1 MFQGLDMVRPC
12 FTYSHATCHA
22 DKALEALPES
32 FAQLESLQNVW
43 LDKAQ
48 MAMLP
53 PSSRLSAC
61 I

>member
-1 MFQGLDMVRPC
+1 MVRPC

-43 LDKAQ
+43 LDKVQ